1 MYQMKCHF
9 CSGNHNCRD
18 CPVEKKVAPKLKKI
32 IGKKMEQFVSTLS
45 CPNCFQKTLF
55 LLNDNSPSLDIVCK
69 NECCKTKF
77 EVKSKCLSC
86 DKLPNDLKIPHG
98 NYRYYME
105 RQNDRLDFIIVIY
118 KVDRKKKIS
127 EIRKIIHIPDKEI
140 KNSNNF
146 SVVQSNR
153 YCNILI
159 NNHNIYNSVILRE
172 PIRISFKDDIQRI
185 LLDNSLQ
192 I

>member
-1 MYQMKCHF
+1 
-9 CSGNHNCRD
+9 
-18 CPVEKKVAPKLKKI
+18 
-32 IGKKMEQFVSTLS
+32 
-45 CPNCFQKTLF
+45 
-55 LLNDNSPSLDIVCK
+55 
-69 NECCKTKF
+69 
-77 EVKSKCLSC
+77 
-86 DKLPNDLKIPHG
+86 
-98 NYRYYME
+98 ME

-159 NNHNIYNSVILRE
+159 NNHNIYNSVTLRE
-172 PIRISFKDDIQRI
+172 PIRISFKEDIQRI